1 MNINSIICTNN
12 FVINQIPLN
21 LGTSWAGSTSH
32 ILLSNLRDRNKEQQ
46 LLLFDP
52 KKKRRKKQWRVRMSF
67 VIYHLPWPGDCE
79 SFFVLVCGC
88 GSTERAQCHCTGHAL
103 SCTCKPGHTC
113 LPGVQPPYIPHRAP
127 PPLYG
132 EYTPMYPPSNPLKQ
146 QAILP
151 CSHSPLPPGCIIET
165 FCHFLVAV
173 CLPPVVPFARPFF
186 VPPSFCMVF
195 CCYCVFITAWWL
207 QGKCY
212 VYD

>member
-127 PPLYG
+127 PPYMVSTPLCTHPPSAQTTSYITLFTQSPSPGLYNRNLLSFSCRCLFASCCSFCSSFFCSPQLLYG
-132 EYTPMYPPSNPLKQ
+132 
-146 QAILP
+146 
-151 CSHSPLPPGCIIET
+151 
-165 FCHFLVAV
+165 FLLLLRFYN
-173 CLPPVVPFARPFF
+173 CLMA
-186 VPPSFCMVF
+186 
-195 CCYCVFITAWWL
+195 T
-207 QGKCY
+207 G
-212 VYD
+212 

>member
-1 MNINSIICTNN
+1 MLNGNGKQCKSINRSSKKSFWLRPEMNINSIIGTNN

-21 LGTSWAGSTSH
+21 LWTSWAGSTSH

-52 KKKRRKKQWRVRMSF
+52 KKRRKKQWRVRMSF

-127 PPLYG
+127 PPYMVSTPLCTHPPIRSNNKLY
-132 EYTPMYPPSNPLKQ
+132 YPV
-146 QAILP
+146 
-151 CSHSPLPPGCIIET
+151 HT
-165 FCHFLVAV
+165 
-173 CLPPVVPFARPFF
+173 VPFPR
-186 VPPSFCMVF
+186 VV
-195 CCYCVFITAWWL
+195 
-207 QGKCY
+207 
-212 VYD
+212 